1 MKSAYDVLLS
11 PIVTEQSMDQMQE
24 NRYAFRV
31 DPRANKAEIR
41 EAVETAFEGVK
52 VARVNTMNMRGKKT
66 RVGSKMG
73 KKPDWK
79 KAIVTLAADSK
90 NIEFF
95 EGL

>member
-1 MKSAYDVLLS
+1 MKSPYDVLLA

-31 DPRANKAEIR
+31 DPKANKAEIR
-41 EAVETAFEGVK
+41 TAVEAAFEGVK
-52 VARVNTMNMRGKKT
+52 VARVNTMNMRGKST
-66 RVGSKMG
+66 RVGAKMG

-90 NIEFF
+90 TIEFF